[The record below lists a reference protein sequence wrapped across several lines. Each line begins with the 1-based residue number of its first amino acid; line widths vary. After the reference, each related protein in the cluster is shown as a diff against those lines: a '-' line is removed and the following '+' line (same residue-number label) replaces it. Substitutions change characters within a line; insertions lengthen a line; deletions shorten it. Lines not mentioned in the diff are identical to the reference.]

1 MAKYVIKRDAAGLP
15 ERLTRYKQELNDEQ
29 FRVVTSPSKAAL
41 VVAGAGTGKTRA
53 ITYRVAYLIEQGV
66 SPQRI
71 MLATFTNRA
80 AREMLRRVEA
90 LTGSQNVHRVW
101 GGTFHRI
108 ANLMLRRHAVSIGY
122 DANYSILDSEDA
134 RDLLNLCVEDA
145 AIDTKKKR
153 FPKAEVIQS
162 IISYATNTDTDL
174 ADVIVRQ
181 YPYFELLTAQIRR
194 VDFIYQQRKRERNVM
209 DYDDLLLNM
218 KRLLIERREVAD
230 LYAEQFQHILVD
242 EYQDTNR
249 LQAEL
254 IDLLA
259 VKHRNVMV
267 VGDDA
272 QSIFAWRGAEFTNIY
287 EFPKRYPEAEVYKLE
302 TNYRS
307 TPEILALANV
317 SIANNRKQFPK
328 MLKAA
333 RGRKRTG
340 PSIADPGIR
349 IPDSDANKTESESN
363 IQTDDQTKSAI
374 PDPTS
379 EIGRPALVPC
389 SDVEQQSAFV
399 AARILDLRD
408 NGTPLEEIAVMYR
421 SHYHSIELQLELSR
435 RGIPYRVQSGV
446 RFFEQAHIKDVVSYL
461 RVIVNPRDELAWK
474 RILKMIP
481 GVGRATAARVYE
493 AIALRDSQRAGRGE
507 TEKERRGDVSR
518 REDAGTKREGD
529 AAREIIG
536 LLSAST
542 GIAASS
548 RQLAATSQD
557 AASPRLR
564 VPASPA
570 WREFVSLLELLVS
583 DEYRGQ
589 PAKQIALIL
598 DRGYEQYLL
607 ENYENAESRAEDI
620 RGLAL
625 YANRYDS
632 TESFLSELALLST
645 ERFTEPQPLTGEDVI
660 SGGED
665 DELLTLTSVHQAKG
679 LEWKCVFIIWAAEG
693 KFPSPRSLREID
705 SEEEERRLWYVA
717 LTRAKDELYITYP
730 LMLTDYNRQTVL
742 QKPSRF
748 VTECPPALF
757 EIWNLEEESMPT
769 EQKFFAAPEP
779 DEYIN

>member
-1 MAKYVIKRDAAGLP
+1 MARYVIKRDSGGLP
-15 ERLTRYKQELNDEQ
+15 ERLNRYQQELNEEQ
-29 FRVVTSPSKAAL
+29 FRVVTSAPKAAL

-53 ITYRVAYLIEQGV
+53 ITYRVAWLIEQGV
-66 SPQRI
+66 APQRI

-80 AREMLRRVEA
+80 AREMLRRVES

-108 ANLMLRRHAVSIGY
+108 ANLMLRRHATSIGY
-122 DANYSILDSEDA
+122 DPNYSILDSEDA
-134 RDLLNLCVEDA
+134 RDLLNLCIEDA
-145 AIDTKKKR
+145 AIDTKKTR
-153 FPKAEVIQS
+153 FPKAEVLQS
-162 IISYATNTDTDL
+162 IISYATNTDTEL
-174 ADVIVRQ
+174 GDVIIRQ
-181 YPYFELLTAQIRR
+181 YPYFELLTAQIKR
-194 VDFIYQQRKRERNVM
+194 VDQVYQHRKRERNVM

-218 KRLLIERREVAD
+218 KRLLVERQEIGQV
-230 LYAEQFQHILVD
+230 YAEQFQHILVD

-272 QSIFAWRGAEFTNIY
+272 QSIFAWRGAHFANIY
-287 EFPKRYPEAEVYKLE
+287 EFPKRYPEAEVFKLE

-307 TPEILALANV
+307 TPEILGLANV

-328 MLKAA
+328 ILKAA
-333 RGRKRTG
+333 RGGRNAERGTRNADFEQ
-340 PSIADPGIR
+340 PSPASESSLNR
-349 IPDSDANKTESESN
+349 DSESEIRN
-363 IQTDDQTKSAI
+363 
-374 PDPTS
+374 PTS
-379 EIGRPALVPC
+379 EIGLPALVPC

-399 AARILDLRD
+399 AARILELRD
-408 NGTPLEEIAVMYR
+408 DGTSLEDIAVMYR

-435 RGIPYRVQSGV
+435 RNIPYRVQSGV

-481 GVGRATAARVYE
+481 GVGRATANRIFE
-493 AIALRDSQRAGRGE
+493 AIATRDASFERTGDGE
-507 TEKERRGDVSR
+507 KGS
-518 REDAGTKREGD
+518 EGD
-529 AAREIIG
+529 GAIQIVALLKGSPARG
-536 LLSAST
+536 GDLS
-542 GIAASS
+542 
-548 RQLAATSQD
+548 L
-557 AASPRLR
+557 SPPLPISPSARLR
-564 VPASPA
+564 IPASKP
-570 WREFVSLLELLVS
+570 WTDFVALLELLVS
-583 DEYRGQ
+583 PEYLGQ

-598 DRGYEQYLL
+598 ERGYEQYLL
-607 ENYENAESRAEDI
+607 ETYENAEARAEDI

-625 YANRYDS
+625 YAQRYDS
-632 TESFLSELALLST
+632 TETFLSELALLST
-645 ERFTEPQPLTGEDVI
+645 ERFAEAQPLTGEDVV
-660 SGGED
+660 SGGDE

-679 LEWKCVFIIWAAEG
+679 LEWSSVFIIWAAEG

-717 LTRAKDELYITYP
+717 LTRAKNELYITYP
-730 LMLTDYNRQTVL
+730 LMVVDYNRQTVL

-757 EIWNLEEESMPT
+757 EIWNLEEETVEDT
-769 EQKFFAAPEP
+769 EQKFFAAPNP